1 MNKSEKMFKK
11 GIVMGNEYFK
21 TRIKEL
27 REKEGLSMQQ
37 LAEKIGVNKSRVGM
51 WENMGSVPRMDAL
64 KKISE
69 FFDVSI
75 DYLLGNDN
83 TSFLDRENKKLN
95 SLQRNLGKLNEK
107 ELEKAENMLKA
118 VFEDI
123 FNDEEDDDDDI

>member
-1 MNKSEKMFKK
+1 
-11 GIVMGNEYFK
+11 MGNKYFK

-51 WENMGSVPRMDAL
+51 WENNGSVPRMDAL
-64 KKISE
+64 KKLSE

-75 DYLLGNDN
+75 DYLLGNDD
-83 TSFLDRENKKLN
+83 TSFLNNENKKLN

>member
-51 WENMGSVPRMDAL
+51 WETMGSVPRMDAL

-83 TSFLDRENKKLN
+83 TSFLDKENKKLN

>member
-37 LAEKIGVNKSRVGM
+37 LDEKIGVNKSRVGM

-83 TSFLDRENKKLN
+83 TSFLDKENKKLN

>member
-27 REKEGLSMQQ
+27 REKEGPSMQQ

-83 TSFLDRENKKLN
+83 TSFLDKENKKLN

>member
-1 MNKSEKMFKK
+1 MFKK

-83 TSFLDRENKKLN
+83 TSFLDKENKKLN

>member
-1 MNKSEKMFKK
+1 MCFGKEKS
-11 GIVMGNEYFK
+11 MGNEYFK
-21 TRIKEL
+21 IRIKEL

-51 WENMGSVPRMDAL
+51 WENNGSVPRMDAL
-64 KKISE
+64 KKLSE
-69 FFDVSI
+69 FFNVTI

-83 TSFLDRENKKLN
+83 TSFLDKENKKLN
-95 SLQRNLGKLNEK
+95 SLQRNLCKLNEK

-118 VFEDI
+118 VFEDV